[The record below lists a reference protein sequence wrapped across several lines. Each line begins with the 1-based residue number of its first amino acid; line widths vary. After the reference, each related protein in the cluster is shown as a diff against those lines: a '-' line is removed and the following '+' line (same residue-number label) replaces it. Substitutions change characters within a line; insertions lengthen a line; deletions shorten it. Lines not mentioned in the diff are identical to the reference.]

1 MKSNPASLKEKIK
14 KSKAL
19 VGGWITMGDPVVSEI
34 MAQAGFEWLA
44 VDMEHSALTLEQV
57 QNQVRI
63 IELSGV
69 PSLVRVGENNPN
81 LIKRVMDTG
90 TQGVIVP
97 MVNSR
102 AEAIRAVQSVH
113 YPARGIRGVGLARAQ
128 KYGFGFSQY
137 RDWLKQKSV
146 VIVQIEHIR
155 AVENIDEILQVGG
168 IDAFIVGPFDL
179 SGSLGFPGEFDHP
192 RVVQALKVVMN
203 ASKRF
208 NIPAGFHVIPPDTD
222 LLLNKVRQGY
232 KFLAFSLDILLLG
245 TICRNSLAQVK
256 KGLNRNRKA
265 LK

>member
-1 MKSNPASLKEKIK
+1 MKLNPVSLKEKIK
-14 KSKAL
+14 KSKVL
-19 VGGWITMGDPVVSEI
+19 VGGWITMADGIVPEI

-57 QNQVRI
+57 QNQVRV

-102 AEAIRAVQSVH
+102 AEAVKAVQSVH
-113 YPARGIRGVGLARAQ
+113 YPTRGIRGVGLARAQ
-128 KYGFGFSQY
+128 KYGFSFSEY
-137 RDWLKQKSV
+137 RQWLKQKSV

-155 AVENIDEILQVGG
+155 AVENIDEILQVEG
-168 IDAFIVGPFDL
+168 IDAFIVGPMDL
-179 SGSLGFPGEFDHP
+179 SGSLGFPGEMDHP
-192 RVVQALKVVMN
+192 KVVEALKVVMN

-208 NIPAGFHVIPPDTD
+208 NIPAGFHVIPPDTG
-222 LLLNKVRQGY
+222 LLTAKVRQGY

-245 TICRNSLAQVK
+245 TVCRNSLAQVK
-256 KGLNRNRKA
+256 KSLNRNRKS